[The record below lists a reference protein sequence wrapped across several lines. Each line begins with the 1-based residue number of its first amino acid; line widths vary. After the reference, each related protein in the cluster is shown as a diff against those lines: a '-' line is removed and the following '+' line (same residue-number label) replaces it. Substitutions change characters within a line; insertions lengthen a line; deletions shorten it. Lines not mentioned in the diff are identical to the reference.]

1 MKCSRWV
8 TYTCWKTVHV
18 CFLSVNF
25 STSQDFLFI
34 GNLLGPH
41 GYKGECV
48 QARHVDYN
56 VPIFRFQCELQYGL
70 ILLSLAGG
78 NPEIH
83 VQAENA
89 EFQQAPSG
97 LGRGAEVGEAEAN
110 RVPRTESAEASPESS
125 EVHHC
130 ASAEEAAACR
140 APRGVS
146 AEEGSQD
153 SPADETWVD
162 NLPAGHLMTS
172 CSFDARLQAKL
183 YESPHI

>member
-18 CFLSVNF
+18 CFPSVNV

-48 QARHVDYN
+48 QAHHVDNN
-56 VPIFRFQCELQYGL
+56 VPVFRFQCELQHGL

-83 VQAENA
+83 VQAQN
-89 EFQQAPSG
+89 FNKLLQD
-97 LGRGAEVGEAEAN
+97 LGGGRKLEKPKLIASHG
-110 RVPRTESAEASPESS
+110 RKVPR
-125 EVHHC
+125 HLL
-130 ASAEEAAACR
+130 R
-140 APRGVS
+140 AVRFIIVPVLRKLRPVVPHGPSMLRRVLRI
-146 AEEGSQD
+146 AQLMRLGSIICLQ
-153 SPADETWVD
+153 V
-162 NLPAGHLMTS
+162 TS
-172 CSFDARLQAKL
+172 
-183 YESPHI
+183 